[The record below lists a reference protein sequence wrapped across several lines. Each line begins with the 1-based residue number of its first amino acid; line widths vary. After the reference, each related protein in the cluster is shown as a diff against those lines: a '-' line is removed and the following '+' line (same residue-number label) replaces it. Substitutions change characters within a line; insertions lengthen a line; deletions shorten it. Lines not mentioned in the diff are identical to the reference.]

1 MKFIKKL
8 CLNDLY
14 HHTNINFFIVEYAHT
29 EIGNDL
35 CNSYNLASHAKD
47 KDVSSEMYEIKKT
60 YIETQNNINTFIMET
75 SENFDKGNPLHKN
88 HKISIVLG
96 PYDDNDSYYALY
108 GGTVILKPGQKSE
121 DITNDMRKQI
131 LIYYQKAKFNK

>member
-1 MKFIKKL
+1 MEFIKKL
-8 CLNDLY
+8 RLNDLY
-14 HHTNINFFIVEYAHT
+14 DHTNINFFIVEYAHT

-35 CNSYNLASHAKD
+35 CNSYNLASHAKY
-47 KDVSSEMYEIKKT
+47 KDVSSEMYEISKT
-60 YIETQNNINTFIMET
+60 YIERDNNVDTLIMET
-75 SENFDKGNPLHKN
+75 SENFDKENPLHKN

-96 PYDDNDSYYALY
+96 PYDDDDSYYALY
-108 GGTVILKPGQKSE
+108 GVTVILKSEQKSE

>member
-8 CLNDLY
+8 RLNDLY
-14 HHTNINFFIVEYAHT
+14 NHTNINFFIVEYAHT

-35 CNSYNLASHAKD
+35 CNSYHLASHAND
-47 KDVSSEMYEIKKT
+47 KDVSSEMYEISKS
-60 YIETQNNINTFIMET
+60 YIERHNNVDTLIMET
-75 SENFDKGNPLHKN
+75 SENFDSENMLHKN

-96 PYDDNDSYYALY
+96 PYDDDDSYYALY
-108 GGTVILKPGQKSE
+108 GGNVILKAGQKSE
-121 DITNDMRKQI
+121 DIVRKQI

>member
-35 CNSYNLASHAKD
+35 CNSYHLESQAND
-47 KDVSSEMYEIKKT
+47 KDVSFEMYEISKS
-60 YIETQNNINTFIMET
+60 YIERANNVDTLIMET
-75 SENFDKGNPLHKN
+75 YENFDKENPLHKN

-108 GGTVILKPGQKSE
+108 TGTVILQPGQKSE

>member
-8 CLNDLY
+8 YLNDLY
-14 HHTNINFFIVEYAHT
+14 HHLNINFFIVEYAHT

-47 KDVSSEMYEIKKT
+47 KDVSSEIYEIKKT
-60 YIETQNNINTFIMET
+60 YIETHNNVNTFIMET
-75 SENFDKGNPLHKN
+75 SENFDKENPLHKN